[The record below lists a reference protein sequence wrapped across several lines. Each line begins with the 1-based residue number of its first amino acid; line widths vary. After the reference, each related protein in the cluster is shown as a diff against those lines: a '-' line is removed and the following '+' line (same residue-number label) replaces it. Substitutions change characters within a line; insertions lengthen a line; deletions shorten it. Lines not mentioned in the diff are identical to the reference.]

1 MIQSMIRKRENRFFK
16 KIMLEQRKK
25 IMLEQRDEIMI

>member
-16 KIMLEQRKK
+16 KIMLEQR
-25 IMLEQRDEIMI
+25 DEIMI

>member
-16 KIMLEQRKK
+16 KIMLEQG
-25 IMLEQRDEIMI
+25 DEIMT